1 MPSSSPRRLTTWAA
15 TAMIVTQVIGVG
27 IFLTPASMMRSVG
40 GLAPALLVWLIV
52 GLLSVAG
59 ALCYAELT
67 TRFPQ
72 AGGGYVFLRE
82 AFGSRAAFVFGWISL
97 LVTDPG
103 ITAAL
108 AIGFAQYFLAAIDAP
123 SSFLTATAI
132 ATVCVFGVV
141 TLAGR
146 SVSSVI
152 LRWTAAA
159 KLAIVG
165 LLVVLGVLR
174 AGSAAGSIAA
184 APDAV
189 PMSMGALAGAVIAA
203 FFAFG
208 GWWELGRM
216 SEEVEAP
223 RRTMPR
229 ALIGGVAIVTGVYAL
244 ITIAYTLGTSG
255 RMAGDS
261 DVAFVADVGRA
272 LFGPTAGRTL
282 AAVVVVAVSGSLA
295 ATLLASPRMY
305 LAMSRDKLFPG
316 GWLRF
321 DLRRGTAPGATLI
334 QGGLACVLI
343 ALGTF
348 EQILGYF
355 IPITIFFLGLS
366 AASLFR
372 LPRPAADDPAFRTPF
387 HPLPLVLFLCLIAV
401 VLILFAVGR
410 PRETLIGAAI
420 AILGVP
426 ASFIAERTLGQRASS

>member
-1 MPSSSPRRLTTWAA
+1 MPSPPPRRLTTWAA

-40 GLAPALLVWLIV
+40 GLAPALVVWVVV
-52 GLLSVAG
+52 GLLSIAG

-82 AFGSRAAFVFGWISL
+82 AFGARAAFVFGWMSL

-108 AIGFAQYFLAAIDAP
+108 AIGFAQYLLAAIGAP
-123 SSFLTATAI
+123 TSFMTATAI

-146 SVSSVI
+146 TTSSAI

-165 LLVVLGVLR
+165 LLVAVGLLR
-174 AGSAAGSIAA
+174 AGSAASSMAA
-184 APDAV
+184 ATGVAAL
-189 PMSMGALAGAVIAA
+189 SMETVAGAVIAA

-244 ITIAYTLGTSG
+244 ITIAYALGMSG
-255 RMAGDS
+255 RIAGDS
-261 DVAFVADVGRA
+261 DAAFVADVGRA
-272 LFGPTAGRTL
+272 LFGPTAGRML
-282 AAVVVVAVSGSLA
+282 AAMVVVAVSGSLA

-305 LAMSRDKLFPG
+305 LAMSRDGVFPG
-316 GWLRF
+316 RWLRF
-321 DLRRGTAPGATLI
+321 DEDRGAAPGATLI
-334 QGGLACVLI
+334 QTALACVLI
-343 ALGTF
+343 AFGTF
-348 EQILGYF
+348 DQILGYF

-366 AASLFR
+366 AVSLTR
-372 LPRPAADDPAFRTPF
+372 LPRPADDDRVFRAPL
-387 HPLPLVLFLCLIAV
+387 HPLPLVMFLFLIVV
-401 VLILFAVGR
+401 VLVLFAAGQ
-410 PRETLIGAAI
+410 PRETFIGAAI
-420 AILGVP
+420 AALGLP
-426 ASFIAERTLGQRASS
+426 ASFLVRRGQPHPH